1 MLSAW
6 CSPLKIGGVPPLA
19 GRGYDVLWGNCYIIV
34 ILIYKASM
42 ENFILYSLS
51 ALFLV
56 LALVV
61 YFGKGDNL
69 IAGYNTASEKERAQY
84 NIKRLRLIIALLLLL
99 SAVFVIVLLYFP
111 YISIIATPIFVVVTL
126 VGVVLANTWAKK

>member
-1 MLSAW
+1 MESF
-6 CSPLKIGGVPPLA
+6 IIYPLA
-19 GRGYDVLWGNCYIIV
+19 
-34 ILIYKASM
+34 
-42 ENFILYSLS
+42 

-61 YFGKGDNL
+61 YFGKGDWL

-99 SAVFVIVLLYFP
+99 SVVFVVVLLHFP
-111 YISIIATPIFVVVTL
+111 YISIIATPIFVVITL
-126 VGVVLANTWAKK
+126 IGVVLANTWAKK